1 MADETVVQRRSSAA
15 STLPVHRR
23 PSATTESNYLRP
35 SISATKNNDDNVNS
49 SNSSHNM
56 PLLSSRGYSAR
67 RADDTNGPSGRSW
80 PTAIGRINT
89 GSETLAAKLPRSQT
103 EFITSTSPTSAT
115 SQDRFKYP
123 TRSHTT
129 GHQNLARSP
138 SNLHS
143 AAGSLKPTTTSTP
156 ASFGATHSS
165 HESISTI
172 DPLSQVC

>member
-1 MADETVVQRRSSAA
+1 MLEERIWHTRAQQRA
-15 STLPVHRR
+15 SLSLHHRTTLLILHV
-23 PSATTESNYLRP
+23 L
-35 SISATKNNDDNVNS
+35 
-49 SNSSHNM
+49 
-56 PLLSSRGYSAR
+56 LLSILS
-67 RADDTNGPSGRSW
+67 
-80 PTAIGRINT
+80 T